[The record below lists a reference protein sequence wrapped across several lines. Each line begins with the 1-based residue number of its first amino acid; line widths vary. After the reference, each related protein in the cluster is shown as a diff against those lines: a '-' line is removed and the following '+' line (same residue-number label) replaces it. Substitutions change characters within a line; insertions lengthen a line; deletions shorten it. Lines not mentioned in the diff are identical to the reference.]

1 MSFVIPA
8 SEAIKNT
15 LMVCREGSDFEIAEH
30 AIIELLSAFEMTDE
44 EIAEA
49 LNLASG
55 NSAIEDECIDR
66 MISNL

>member
-8 SEAIKNT
+8 SKAIAST
-15 LMVCREGSDFEIAEH
+15 LMMCREKSDFEIAEH

-44 EIAEA
+44 EIIEA

>member
-8 SEAIKNT
+8 SEAIKNI
-15 LMVCREGSDFEIAEH
+15 LMICRQESDFEIAEH

-44 EIAEA
+44 EIIEA

-55 NSAIEDECIDR
+55 NSIMEDECIDR
-66 MISNL
+66 MISNI